1 VSAYEFVSMARSFLP
16 HGLSQIFL
24 LPPSPADW
32 LPEDHLAYQLMDV
45 VGELD
50 MSVFLSSYSLDGR
63 GAPAYSPLM
72 MVALFLYAW
81 MHDVYSSRK
90 IELLCHQDV
99 GARVI
104 CGGNLPD
111 HRSINRF
118 RQVHNAA
125 LEALFDQSVRLCQE
139 AGMVSLSSVAIDG
152 SKIEANA
159 SKRKAMSYA
168 RMVTDEE
175 KIKAQIEGYF
185 RRAAEEDAAE
195 DALYGPD
202 KTGRELPDHLRTRQG
217 RLAKIREA
225 KAALE
230 AEAKA
235 AADAK
240 EKERE
245 AKVAAAGGKLAGKKP
260 KIDPDPKPSAQ
271 KSFTDPESRIM
282 KNGKGAFIQGYNGQI
297 AVDAD
302 HQIIVACALSQQ
314 AADVVHIVPLVG
326 QIFEQTGFSPSR
338 VMADGGYFSSENIL
352 ALDAQNIEVL
362 IPPDRE
368 RCGTPDNPAP
378 PLTTEELA
386 ALTPIDQMRH
396 RVSTQEGREAYARRK
411 TIVEPVFGQMKG
423 STGNP
428 GFMGFLRRGLQKCT
442 SEWHC
447 VCASHN
453 IAKYLR
459 FKNAKPKTPTRIS
472 TKATVKSGYTQ
483 VAMAL

>member
-1 VSAYEFVSMARSFLP
+1 MARFFLP
-16 HGLSQIFL
+16 HGPDQIFL
-24 LPPSPADW
+24 LPPNPSDW
-32 LPEDHLAYQLMDV
+32 LPEDHLAYQVIDV

-50 MSVFLSSYSLDGR
+50 LSSFVSSYSQDGR
-63 GAPAYSPLM
+63 GAPAYSPTM
-72 MVALFLYAW
+72 MVGLFLYAW

-90 IELLCHQDV
+90 IELLGHQDV

-104 CGGNLPD
+104 CGGSLPD

-118 RQVHNAA
+118 RQVHDEA
-125 LEALFDQSVRLCQE
+125 LRGLFDQSICLCQR

-159 SKRKAMSYA
+159 SKRKAMSYS
-168 RMVTDEE
+168 RMVSDEE
-175 KIKAQIEGYF
+175 RIKAEIDGYF

-195 DALYGPD
+195 DALYGSD
-202 KTGRELPDHLRTRQG
+202 KTGRELPDHLRRRQD

-235 AADAK
+235 AADVRS
-240 EKERE
+240 KERE
-245 AKVAAAGGKLAGKKP
+245 AKVAAAGGKLSGRQP
-260 KIDPDPKPSAQ
+260 KIEPTPKSSAQ
-271 KSFTDPESRIM
+271 QSFTDPESRIM
-282 KNGKGAFIQGYNGQI
+282 KSGKGAFVQGYNGQV

-314 AADVVHIVPLVG
+314 AADVVHLLPLVD
-326 QIFEQTGFSPSR
+326 QVVHQTGFVPSR
-338 VMADGGYFSSENIL
+338 VMADPGYFSNKNMQT
-352 ALDAQNIEVL
+352 LDARGIEVL

-368 RCGTPDNPAP
+368 RCGSPDDPVP
-378 PLTTEELA
+378 PMTADELA
-386 ALTPIDQMRH
+386 CLKPSDQMRH
-396 RVSTQEGREAYARRK
+396 RVSTKQGREAYARRK
-411 TIVEPVFGQMKG
+411 TIVEPVFGQIKG

-428 GFMGFLRRGLQKCT
+428 GFMGFLRRGLQRCT

-447 VCASHN
+447 ICASHN
-453 IAKYLR
+453 LLKYVR
-459 FKNAKPKTPTRIS
+459 FTRAKPATKTHRTLKNVAVS
-472 TKATVKSGYTQ
+472 LSEQ

>member
-1 VSAYEFVSMARSFLP
+1 MAHSFLP
-16 HGLSQIFL
+16 HGPDQIFL
-24 LPPSPADW
+24 LPPDPSEW
-32 LPEDHLAYQLMDV
+32 LPEDHLAYQLIDL

-50 MSVFLSSYSLDGR
+50 LSEFLSSYSQDGR
-63 GAPAYSPLM
+63 GAPAFSPKM

-99 GARVI
+99 GGRVI

-118 RQVHNAA
+118 RQIHNAA
-125 LEALFDQSVRLCQE
+125 LEGLFDQSVRLCQQS
-139 AGMVSLSSVAIDG
+139 GMVSLSSVAIDG

-175 KIKAQIEGYF
+175 KIKAQIKDYF

-225 KAALE
+225 KATLE

-235 AADAK
+235 AAEAK
-240 EKERE
+240 ERERE

-260 KIDPDPKPSAQ
+260 KIDHSPKLSAQ

-302 HQIIVACALSQQ
+302 RQIIVACALSQQ
-314 AADVVHIVPLVG
+314 AADVVHIVPLVD
-326 QIFEQTGFSPSR
+326 QIFVRTGFKPNR
-338 VMADGGYFSSENIL
+338 VMADGGYFSSENML
-352 ALDAQNIEVL
+352 ALDAHGIEVL

-378 PLTTEELA
+378 PMAADELA
-386 ALTPIDQMRH
+386 AMKPIDQMRH
-396 RVSTQEGREAYARRK
+396 RVSTQHGREAYAKRK

-423 STGNP
+423 ATGNP
-428 GFMGFLRRGLQKCT
+428 GFMSFLRRGLQKCT

-453 IAKYLR
+453 LLKYLR
-459 FKNAKPKTPTRIS
+459 FKTT
-472 TKATVKSGYTQ
+472 
-483 VAMAL
+483 

>member
-1 VSAYEFVSMARSFLP
+1 MARSFLP
-16 HGLSQIFL
+16 YSPDQVFL
-24 LPPSPADW
+24 LPPSPTDW
-32 LPEDHLAYQLMDV
+32 LPEDHLAYQVIDL

-50 MSVFLSSYSLDGR
+50 LGIFVSTYSQDGR
-63 GAPAYSPLM
+63 GAPAFSPQM
-72 MVALFLYAW
+72 MIALFLYAW

-90 IELLCHQDV
+90 IALLCHQDV

-104 CGGNLPD
+104 CGGYLPD

-118 RQVHNAA
+118 RLIHDAA
-125 LEALFDQSVRLCQE
+125 LRDLFDQSVRLCRR
-139 AGMVSLSSVAIDG
+139 AGMVSMSSVAVDG

-168 RMVTDEE
+168 RMVTDQE
-175 KIKAQIEGYF
+175 KIQAEIDGYF
-185 RRAAEEDAAE
+185 RRATEEDAAE

-202 KTGRELPDHLRTRQG
+202 KTGRELPEHLRRRRD

-235 AADAK
+235 AAEAK

-245 AKVAAAGGKLAGKKP
+245 AKLAAAGGKLAGRKP
-260 KIDPDPKPSAQ
+260 TIDPTPKSTAQ

-302 HQIIVACALSQQ
+302 HQIIVACALTQQ
-314 AADVVHIVPLVG
+314 AADVGHIVPLV
-326 QIFEQTGFSPSR
+326 EQVIERTGVKPDR
-338 VMADGGYFSSENIL
+338 VLADGGYFSTENME
-352 ALDAQNIEVL
+352 ALDNQGIEAL

-368 RCGTPDNPAP
+368 RCGTPDSPPP
-378 PLTTEELA
+378 PLSDEELA
-386 ALTPIDQMRH
+386 ALKSIDQMRH
-396 RVSTQEGREAYARRK
+396 RVSTETGREAYAKRK
-411 TIVEPVFGQMKG
+411 VIVEPVFGQVKG

-453 IAKYLR
+453 LLKYLR
-459 FKNAKPKTPTRIS
+459 FKYPKPQGKPRQKDTKVTSKT
-472 TKATVKSGYTQ
+472 GYTQ
-483 VAMAL
+483 VAMAI

>member
-1 VSAYEFVSMARSFLP
+1 MANSFLP
-16 HGLSQIFL
+16 YGPEQVFL
-24 LPPSPADW
+24 LPPSPVDW
-32 LPEDHLAYQLMDV
+32 LPEDHLAYQMLDI

-50 MSVFLSSYSLDGR
+50 MSPFLSGYSDDGR
-63 GAPAYSPLM
+63 GAPAFSPYM
-72 MVALFLYAW
+72 MVSLILYAW
-81 MHDVYSSRK
+81 VHRVYSSRK
-90 IELLCHQDV
+90 VELLCFQDV

-118 RQVHNAA
+118 RTRHDKVLAN
-125 LEALFDQSVRLCQE
+125 LFDQSIRLCQR
-139 AGMVSLSSVAIDG
+139 AGMVSLSKTAVDG

-175 KIKAQIEGYF
+175 KIKAEIEGYF
-185 RRAAEEDAAE
+185 RRAAEEDAAD

-202 KTGRELPDHLRTRQG
+202 KTGRELPEHLRRRQD

-235 AADAK
+235 AAEAK

-245 AKVAAAGGKLAGKKP
+245 AKLAAASGKLAGKKP
-260 KIDPDPKPSAQ
+260 KIDPVPKPTAQ

-302 HQIIVACALSQQ
+302 HQVIVACALSQQ
-314 AADVVHIVPLVG
+314 AADVVHMVSVV
-326 QIFEQTGFSPSR
+326 EQVIDKTGCKPGI
-338 VMADGGYFSSENIL
+338 VMADGGYFSTENMQ
-352 ALDAQNIEVL
+352 ALDKMGVNAL

-368 RCGTPDNPAP
+368 RCGTPDKPAP
-378 PLTTEELA
+378 PLTPDELA
-386 ALTPIDQMRH
+386 ALKPIDQMRH
-396 RVSTQEGREAYARRK
+396 RVSTAEGRENYAKRK
-411 TIVEPVFGQMKG
+411 TIVEPVFGQTKG

-428 GFMGFLRRGLQKCT
+428 GFTGFLRRGLEKCDN
-442 SEWHC
+442 EWHL
-447 VCASHN
+447 VCACHN
-453 IAKYLR
+453 ILKYIR
-459 FKNAKPKTPTRIS
+459 FKSKKQHGEAAPKNTRILAKPAIEGQFQT
-472 TKATVKSGYTQ
+472 
-483 VAMAL
+483 AMALQ

>member
-1 VSAYEFVSMARSFLP
+1 MARSFLP
-16 HGLSQIFL
+16 HGPDQIFL
-24 LPPSPADW
+24 LPPSPVDW
-32 LPEDHLAYQLMDV
+32 LPEDHLAYQVMDI

-50 MSVFLSSYSLDGR
+50 VSAFLSSYSLDGR
-63 GAPAYSPLM
+63 GAPAFSPYM

-118 RQVHNAA
+118 RLLHEAA
-125 LEALFDQSVRLCQE
+125 LSGLFDQSVRLCQR
-139 AGMVSLSSVAIDG
+139 AGMVSLSSVAVDG

-175 KIKAQIEGYF
+175 KIKSEIEGYF
-185 RRAAEEDAAE
+185 RRAAEEDAAD

-202 KTGRELPDHLRTRQG
+202 KTGRELPDHLRRRQD

-235 AADAK
+235 AAEAK

-245 AKVAAAGGKLAGKKP
+245 AKVAAADGKLAGRKP
-260 KIDPDPKPSAQ
+260 KIEPTPKSSAQ

-297 AVDAD
+297 AVDGD
-302 HQIIVACALSQQ
+302 HQIIVACSLSQQ
-314 AADVVHIVPLVG
+314 AADVVHIVPLVDRV
-326 QIFEQTGFSPSR
+326 IEQTGFMPGR
-338 VMADGGYFSSENIL
+338 VMADGGYFSTENMQ
-352 ALDAQNIEVL
+352 ALDGKGIEVL

-368 RCGTPDNPAP
+368 RCGTPDSPAS
-378 PLTTEELA
+378 PLTAAELA
-386 ALTPIDQMRH
+386 ALKPIDQMRH
-396 RVSTQEGREAYARRK
+396 RVSTRQGREAYAKRK

-453 IAKYLR
+453 ISKYLR
-459 FKNAKPKTPTRIS
+459 SKKPKTKRAPSPITTNLLNIQH
-472 TKATVKSGYTQ
+472 AL
-483 VAMAL
+483 AM